1 MARHIKGSQRV
12 LDVMDSGEG
21 EKKRTQQLYTA
32 CVPVDECDVSFIG
45 YIQVVC

>member
-21 EKKRTQQLYTA
+21 EKKTENTA
-32 CVPVDECDVSFIG
+32 VIHGLCPRG
-45 YIQVVC
+45 